1 MSNKAVSTKKRRA
14 ARAKRLAMMGAVSAT
29 AVTVGLTPAMA
40 NAASSQTYFI
50 GFPDWL
56 PIGEGAT
63 LPSDPVAINNAM
75 VGAKDTNPLIA
86 WGLGAVNLQ
95 PVWVKY
101 VDGVPVYTVP
111 KIGQTGSHT
120 ETNPLYQPAYN
131 AAYDVAYQ
139 LASRPTW
146 LGGCG
151 GNAQCR
157 HDRAT
162 ADALS
167 AVRNIAQTI
176 TVPDYG
182 ITEPG
187 NWTTPTAGQWINPT
201 DLSGVPALG
210 LVDYFV
216 SGDRGYLAPVLNW
229 TAYLT
234 NVNLIAYGD
243 GAIAAGQAYQAFI
256 DSAKGNT
263 HEGYDPFT
271 VGAPQTDPRQIRIVG
286 PNGEVTLVTVY
297 ETNNPLDYP
306 NPTYPGQTPQPGYE
320 VVQPGGVVDLTVLS
334 LVLVRNPGRANGGLY
349 ARFAPVYEELTGV
362 NPVTPERQDVLPEG
376 IDPELITKLLTG
388 NAGDISLDEL
398 GNLKA
403 VIESVDGEPIIV
415 TLKADV
421 GWQYDLMSDAPA
433 TANPIAWANSV
444 ASSVFL
450 TNLLTGVDFQ
460 DLGDGASIGPDGT
473 LYYTLPVDELP
484 LLAPMRLPAQV
495 IGLATGNPD
504 VNTPLADAI
513 EPALKMLV
521 NLGYTDV
528 VRNPDGTY
536 TRTLDKFG
544 EPTLFGT
551 PTLTRE
557 QMALVPGDLI
567 AALGA
572 GFGDEMTD
580 VLLRTKRQL
589 TEALKVEM
597 TDEQDEAVEQSLSAP
612 GNTIKNVSH
621 DLGNSVSQVL
631 TAVESELPEAPA
643 VTQDD
648 LEEGQRKVGRQLAD
662 TRDQLNETV
671 SKVQS
676 VIGDGRNTV
685 TTANTSHGGENGATP
700 STTRKTPVKDALQK
714 ANSDIKKTVTRVRNQ
729 VKKAFGGDKDSDG
742 SGNGDGGEG
751 GAQ

>member
-1 MSNKAVSTKKRRA
+1 MADAQAPA
-14 ARAKRLAMMGAVSAT
+14 AAT
-29 AVTVGLTPAMA
+29 AEAQRIALAAALAAVA
-40 NAASSQTYFI
+40 NI
-50 GFPDWL
+50 P
-56 PIGEGAT
+56 
-63 LPSDPVAINNAM
+63 
-75 VGAKDTNPLIA
+75 
-86 WGLGAVNLQ
+86 
-95 PVWVKY
+95 
-101 VDGVPVYTVP
+101 
-111 KIGQTGSHT
+111 
-120 ETNPLYQPAYN
+120 
-131 AAYDVAYQ
+131 
-139 LASRPTW
+139 
-146 LGGCG
+146 
-151 GNAQCR
+151 
-157 HDRAT
+157 
-162 ADALS
+162 
-167 AVRNIAQTI
+167 QTI

-182 ITEPG
+182 ITDPG
-187 NWTTPTAGQWINPT
+187 YWTTPTAGQWINPT

-210 LVDYFV
+210 LVDYFA
-216 SGDRGYLAPVLNW
+216 SGERGYLAPVLNW

-243 GAIAAGQAYQAFI
+243 GAITAGQAYQAFI

-271 VGAPQTDPRQIRIVG
+271 VGAPQTGPRQIRIVG

-306 NPTYPGQTPQPGYE
+306 SPTYPAGGTPPDYE

-349 ARFAPVYEELTGV
+349 ARFAPVYEQLTGV

-398 GNLKA
+398 GNLQA
-403 VIESVDGEPIIV
+403 VIESVDGEPTIV

-460 DLGDGASIGPDGT
+460 DLGDGASIAPDGT

-484 LLAPMRLPAQV
+484 LLAPMRLPAQA
-495 IGLATGNPD
+495 IGLVTGNPD

-557 QMALVPGDLI
+557 QMALVPDDLI
-567 AALGA
+567 AALGS
-572 GFGDEMTD
+572 GFGNELTD
-580 VLLRTKRQL
+580 VLIRTKGQL
-589 TEALKVEM
+589 TQGLKVEL
-597 TDEQDEAVEQSLSAP
+597 TDEQDAAVEQSLSAP
-612 GNTIKNVSH
+612 GTTIRNVSR
-621 DLGNSVSQVL
+621 DAGDGVSQVL
-631 TAVESELPEAPA
+631 TTVESQLPEPPA
-643 VTQDD
+643 VTRMRWSNDSAR
-648 LEEGQRKVGRQLAD
+648 L
-662 TRDQLNETV
+662 V
-671 SKVQS
+671 SSLRRPEIRSTK
-676 VIGDGRNTV
+676 
-685 TTANTSHGGENGATP
+685 P
-700 STTRKTPVKDALQK
+700 SAR
-714 ANSDIKKTVTRVRNQ
+714 
-729 VKKAFGGDKDSDG
+729 
-742 SGNGDGGEG
+742 
-751 GAQ
+751 